1 MQARKQVKVRK
12 PTNKSPKAI
21 EKRPGRGKGG
31 KVKAREPERVGGKS
45 WGPGGEEG
53 TKAVVVAEKKLLP
66 PAPFV
71 DLRSPDGTVLPKS
84 VSLRLD
90 AVCREFTVEQPPPGI
105 WGEWMEVKA
114 EKYGLTTDQIEHRLE
129 RLTQGYVAEARAT
142 LNAEARALGNA
153 WGNLR
158 KRAIKVYVEGM
169 EATKEIGGGMKPD
182 GTIILPV
189 SVVDHN
195 LRIKAADRVMQI
207 YGMGAPSKVEHEVE
221 IGDKYAAMGTLD
233 MAKRLVGMLGDLGF
247 VQKESDGKM
256 VIDVK
261 AEEVKEEG
269 RG

>member
-45 WGPGGEEG
+45 WGPGKEEG

-90 AVCREFTVEQPPPGI
+90 AVCREFTVEQPPPGV

-221 IGDKYAAMGTLD
+221 IGDKYAAMGRWIWRRGWWGCWGIWGLCR
-233 MAKRLVGMLGDLGF
+233 KRAM
-247 VQKESDGKM
+247 
-256 VIDVK
+256 
-261 AEEVKEEG
+261 G
-269 RG
+269 RW

>member
-12 PTNKSPKAI
+12 PTNKSPKAV
-21 EKRPGRGKGG
+21 EKRIGRGKGG
-31 KVKAREPERVGGKS
+31 KVKARDPQRVGGKS
-45 WGPGGEEG
+45 WGPGSKEKSKPGI
-53 TKAVVVAEKKLLP
+53 VAEKRMGSE
-66 PAPFV
+66 AQFV
-71 DLRSPDGTVLPKS
+71 DLRSPVSSTSVLPKS

-142 LNAEARALGNA
+142 LNAEARSLGNA

-169 EATKEIGGGMKPD
+169 EATKEIGGGIRPD
-182 GTIILPV
+182 GKIILPI

-207 YGMGAPSKVEHEVE
+207 YGMSAPSKVEHEVE
-221 IGDKYAAMGTLD
+221 VGDKYAAMGTLD
-233 MAKRLVGMLGDLGF
+233 MAQRLIGMLGDLGF
-247 VQKESDGKM
+247 GKHEDGKL

-261 AEEVKEEG
+261 AEEVADAK
-269 RG
+269 